1 MIRSLANLTAH
12 KRSYCLERYEDD
24 DDDNDDDDDDGDDN
38 DDNLIMIRYEDVSH
52 VFSSKA
58 GAEAAG
64 LQTVIV
70 EGEVVETIA
79 PGDID
84 TENYS
89 PSLGSAS
96 QGLTVSNTSLF

>member
-1 MIRSLANLTAH
+1 MTKMMMMMTMMMMVTIMI
-12 KRSYCLERYEDD
+12 
-24 DDDNDDDDDDGDDN
+24 
-38 DDNLIMIRYEDVSH
+38 IMIRYEDVSH

-96 QGLTVSNTSLF
+96 QALTVSNTSLL

>member
-1 MIRSLANLTAH
+1 MMMMMIMMMV
-12 KRSYCLERYEDD
+12 
-24 DDDNDDDDDDGDDN
+24 
-38 DDNLIMIRYEDVSH
+38 IMIRYEDVSH

-96 QGLTVSNTSLF
+96 QALTVVSNTSLF